1 MINGGGLYYGRS
13 RGYTVGGQRSTVGQ
27 SLKLLGQISHCIGHL
42 LVELLL
48 LTEIRTNEL
57 FEVFRLQRKI
67 SKIKLQNM
75 DQTTK
80 IKDQTTNLL
89 RIEMVDLGQDDVA
102 RVVHALLHLDGIDDE
117 RSKIRLHREIK
128 DQSHLNCLCLSDL
141 SLDDGILR
149 VAPLGD
155 RLLKR

>member
-1 MINGGGLYYGRS
+1 
-13 RGYTVGGQRSTVGQ
+13 
-27 SLKLLGQISHCIGHL
+27 
-42 LVELLL
+42 
-48 LTEIRTNEL
+48 
-57 FEVFRLQRKI
+57 
-67 SKIKLQNM
+67 M